1 MKTKNIILLASCLLL
16 FVVVAPAQS
25 YYYDKTKTFNE
36 NGYAY
41 QCDNVGGIV
50 TLYNKQ
56 NRFTY
61 AEKTYKDGSALPED
75 IYEGRVS
82 MTMFIDPNTGK
93 VIEVKFV
100 TWIRSPYARISPST
114 YYKIEQQL
122 KKEIW
127 FTMTEVGK
135 QLNFGYLNWEHEV
148 E

>member
-1 MKTKNIILLASCLLL
+1 
-16 FVVVAPAQS
+16 
-25 YYYDKTKTFNE
+25 
-36 NGYAY
+36 
-41 QCDNVGGIV
+41 VGGLV
-50 TLYNKQ
+50 RLYNKA

-61 AEKTYKDGSALPED
+61 AEKTYKDGRELPED
-75 IYEGRVS
+75 ISEGRVS
-82 MTMFIDPNTGK
+82 AIEMETWSRPKTRSIVNGAFSAQEKAMVKGKRFVITMFIDPDTGK
-93 VIEVKFV
+93 VIEIKFV
-100 TWIRSPYARISPST
+100 LGSQSSFGQIPPST